1 MIAPNSSI
9 EAKVRNFLTATL
21 DQTQIEDLAR
31 SCGFVQK
38 RSKITG
44 VIFAF
49 LLLIETRQVK
59 PASLNEL
66 SAKLG
71 LYGILVSKQGLDC
84 RFNEASAVF
93 MQQLTDRALA
103 AKLDRKDVLDLSVKF
118 NRIMIKDS
126 TVFQLPESCMF
137 KFPGYGGGASTAG
150 MKIQYEYDLKAKGTV
165 FIQAQPAVTSDN
177 TNYLKDIR
185 PMDLCLED
193 LGYITHKHLEE
204 VIEKQAYFLCR
215 LSYGAK
221 LFIKKDDQYFP
232 VDVDRIVRKM
242 KNGQM
247 MQLPVYLGD
256 KHKIPVRVIFERV
269 PYDIA
274 AEKRRKLKSDKQNKR
289 KGLTLGRLAFCD
301 VNAYITNAEED
312 LLPKTLIRS
321 IYSLRWQ
328 VEIIFKTWKSTFNLD
343 KVIPMKLSRFECLNY
358 GTLLKIVICTKLFD
372 YYKTILW
379 NRSRIEISELKA
391 MKFLHIIINQIT
403 HSMLSESSK
412 KIDQLLLQVLPTLA
426 CKCVKECRKGRKTPI
441 TILRQLSL
449 A

>member
-1 MIAPNSSI
+1 MIASNSSI
-9 EAKVRNFLTATL
+9 EAKISNFLIDTL
-21 DQTQIEDLAR
+21 EQNQIEDLAR

-71 LYGILVSKQGLDC
+71 IHGILVSKQGIDN
-84 RFNEASAVF
+84 RFNDAAAVF

-103 AKLDRKDVLDLSVKF
+103 AKIDRKDVLDLSVKF

-126 TVFQLPESCMF
+126 TVFQLPESCAL
-137 KFPGYGGGASTAG
+137 KFPGSGGGASTAG
-150 MKIQYEYDLKAKGTV
+150 IKIQYAYDLKAKGSV
-165 FIQAQPAVTSDN
+165 FLQAQPAVRSDN

-193 LGYITHKHLEE
+193 LGYITHEHLQE
-204 VIEKQAYFLCR
+204 VINEQAYFLCR
-215 LSYGAK
+215 LSYTAS
-221 LFIKKDDQYFP
+221 LFIKKDGQYCP
-232 VDVDRIVRKM
+232 VDIDRIVGKM

-247 MQLPVYLGD
+247 MQLPVYLGR
-256 KHKIPVRVIFERV
+256 KNKIPVRVIFERV
-269 PYDIA
+269 PNELA
-274 AEKRRKLKSDKQNKR
+274 AEKRRKLKTDKQNKR

-301 VNAYITNAEED
+301 VNAYITNAGED

-328 VEIIFKTWKSTFNLD
+328 VEIVFKTWKSTFNLD
-343 KVIPMKLSRFECLNY
+343 KVTQMKLPRFECLNY

-379 NRSRIEISELKA
+379 NRLRIEISEIKA
-391 MKFLHIIINQIT
+391 MRFLQIIINQVNLNL
-403 HSMLSESSK
+403 LSTIPK
-412 KIDQLLLQVLPTLA
+412 KIDKILDQVMPTLA
-426 CKCVKECRKGRKTPI
+426 LKCIKERRKGRKTPMM
-441 TILRQLSL
+441 ILRQLSL

>member
-9 EAKVRNFLTATL
+9 ETKVRNFLTDTL
-21 DQTQIEDLAR
+21 DQNQIEELAR

-71 LYGILVSKQGLDC
+71 IQGILVSKQGIDN
-84 RFNEASAVF
+84 RFNDAAAVF
-93 MQQLTDRALA
+93 MQQLTDKALST
-103 AKLDRKDVLDLSVKF
+103 KLDRKDVLDLSVKF

-126 TVFQLPESCMF
+126 TVFQLPDSCAL
-137 KFPGYGGGASTAG
+137 KFPGCGGGASTAG
-150 MKIQYEYDLKAKGTV
+150 IKIQYAYDLKAKGTI
-165 FIQAQPAVTSDN
+165 FLQAQPAIKSDN

-193 LGYITHKHLEE
+193 LGYITHQHLEE
-204 VIEKQAYFLCR
+204 VIQKQAYFLCR
-215 LSYGAK
+215 LGYGSC
-221 LFIKKDDQYFP
+221 LFIKKDGQYFP
-232 VDVDRIVRKM
+232 LDIDRIVRRM

-247 MQLPVYLGD
+247 MHLHVYLGS
-256 KHKIPVRVIFERV
+256 KNKIPVRVIFERV
-269 PYDIA
+269 PNEVA

-301 VNAYITNAEED
+301 VNAYITNADED
-312 LLPKTLIRS
+312 LLPKTFIRS

-343 KVIPMKLSRFECLNY
+343 KVTQMKLPRFECLNY

-379 NRSRIEISELKA
+379 NRSRLELSEIKA
-391 MKFLHIIINQIT
+391 MRFLQIIINQVNLNL
-403 HSMLSESSK
+403 LSTTPK
-412 KIDQLLLQVLPTLA
+412 KIDKLLDQVMPNLA
-426 CKCVKECRKGRKTPI
+426 LKCVKERRKGRKTPMM
-441 TILRQLSL
+441 ILRQLSL

>member
-1 MIAPNSSI
+1 MIASNSSI
-9 EAKVRNFLTATL
+9 EAKVRIFLTDTL
-21 DQTQIEDLAR
+21 EQDQIEDLAR
-31 SCGFVQK
+31 RSGFVQK

-49 LLLIETRQVK
+49 LLLIETRQIK

-71 LYGILVSKQGLDC
+71 MHGILVSKQGLDN
-84 RFNEASAVF
+84 RFNDAAAVF
-93 MQQLTDRALA
+93 MQQLTDRVLA

-118 NRIMIKDS
+118 RRIMIKDS
-126 TVFQLPESCMF
+126 TVFQLPESCAL
-137 KFPGYGGGASTAG
+137 KFPGSGGGASTAG
-150 MKIQYEYDLKAKGTV
+150 IKIQYEYDLKAMGTV
-165 FIQAQPAVTSDN
+165 FLQAQPAIAPDN

-193 LGYITHKHLEE
+193 LGYITQQHLEE
-204 VIEKQAYFLCR
+204 VIQGQAYFLCR
-215 LSYGAK
+215 LNYGSR
-221 LFIKKDDQYFP
+221 LFIQKDDHYFP
-232 VDVDRIVRKM
+232 VDIDRIVRKM

-247 MQLPVYLGD
+247 MQLSVYLG
-256 KHKIPVRVIFERV
+256 KNKIPVRVIFERV
-269 PYDIA
+269 PNEVA
-274 AEKRRKLKSDKQNKR
+274 AEKRRKLKTDKQNKR

-301 VNAYITNAEED
+301 VNAYITNAGED

-343 KVIPMKLSRFECLNY
+343 KVTPMKLARFECLNY

-379 NRSRIEISELKA
+379 NRSRIEVSEIKA
-391 MKFLHIIINQIT
+391 MRFLQIMINQVILM
-403 HSMLSESSK
+403 MLSTTPK
-412 KIDQLLLQVLPTLA
+412 KINPLLEQVLSTLA

-441 TILRQLSL
+441 EILRQLSL